1 MRAEE
6 LMTRDVR
13 TCSADDSLERAA
25 HVMWTHDVGCLVV
38 IDGQGKPIGMITDRD
53 IAMAAYIQG
62 VRLLD
67 AHVASAMASSV
78 VACSPSTS
86 LADLENAMRSAQI
99 RRVPVVDST
108 GKLVGIVALADIA
121 RSAQSSPLK
130 VTEIPGRARTLAG
143 ITARRSAQATAA
155 E

>member
-1 MRAEE
+1 MKAGE

-38 IDGQGKPIGMITDRD
+38 IDGDRRPVGMITDRD

-67 AHVASAMASSV
+67 AHVASAMASRV
-78 VACSPSTS
+78 VTCSPSTS
-86 LADLENAMRSAQI
+86 LVELENIMRSSQI
-99 RRVPVVDST
+99 RRVPVVDSS
-108 GKLVGIVALADIA
+108 GELVGIVALGDIA

-130 VTEIPGRARTLAG
+130 VAESPGLARTLAG

>member
-1 MRAEE
+1 MKAEE

-13 TCSADDSLERAA
+13 TCSEDDSLERAA

-38 IDGQGKPIGMITDRD
+38 VDCHGRPIGMITDRD

-78 VACSPSTS
+78 VTCSPSTS
-86 LADLENAMRSAQI
+86 LADLENTMRSAQI
-99 RRVPVVDST
+99 RRVPVVDSAR
-108 GKLVGIVALADIA
+108 KLVGIVALGDIA

-130 VTEIPGRARTLAG
+130 VTEIPGLARTLAG